1 MIACLASVESL
12 ALVYSTRNLSIKV
25 LSWQLHGR
33 HFVDQIL
40 SVTTLAPLT
49 PGTKVWDKP
58 KHRSS
63 KTVGS
68 SESSENIYR
77 RIGWFFAQSCQ
88 TILQKPGPMET
99 PPCPTNWSNN
109 GSDWHQTRTL
119 HLAELEKTMWRLQRH
134 KQASN
139 QGTSMTAT
147 WKTLSGQAAFLH
159 NLAPLV
165 PRAQCRDKPEH
176 RSSKTPLSSTI
187 LQKVSPW
194 NAGMPNKMEQPS
206 IWFPPNTDCM
216 YWQKWTTF
224 VNTSRT
230 APESRCYHGSYMEDT
245 LWTKYFQSQ
254 P

>member
-1 MIACLASVESL
+1 MIACLASVGSL

-25 LSWQLHGR
+25 LSWQLHR
-33 HFVDQIL
+33 RLFVDQIL
-40 SVTTLAPLT
+40 SVTTLAPLA
-49 PGTKVWDKP
+49 PWTKVWDKP

-68 SESSENIYR
+68 SENIYHR
-77 RIGWFFAQSCQ
+77 RL
-88 TILQKPGPMET
+88 ILCTELPDNLAKIRPHGNTAM
-99 PPCPTNWSNN
+99 PTNWSNN

-134 KQASN
+134 KQRRIKVLAWRLHGRHSLDRR
-139 QGTSMTAT
+139 
-147 WKTLSGQAAFLH
+147 LSFT

-176 RSSKTPLSSTI
+176 RSSKTPWSSTI
-187 LQKVSPW
+187 LQKV
-194 NAGMPNKMEQPS
+194 ARGTRAMPNKMEQPS

-216 YWQKWTTF
+216 YSQKSTTF

-230 APESRCYHGSYMEDT
+230 ASESRCYHGSYMEDT